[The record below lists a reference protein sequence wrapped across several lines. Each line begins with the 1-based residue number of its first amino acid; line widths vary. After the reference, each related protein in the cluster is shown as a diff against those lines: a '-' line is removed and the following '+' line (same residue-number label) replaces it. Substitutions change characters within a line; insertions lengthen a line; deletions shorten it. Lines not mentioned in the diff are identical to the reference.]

1 MIYYRKSK
9 VRDPNAPRRALSEPH
24 ISFTNH
30 GGRSPMQ
37 IGSQWS
43 EGELAPIV
51 NMINDRLSRLLTVR
65 EKDDSNLV
73 LMFDILFRF
82 LAVDYGKRA
91 D

>member
-9 VRDPNAPRRALSEPH
+9 VWTQNPQDSALSEPPN
-24 ISFTNH
+24 SFMND